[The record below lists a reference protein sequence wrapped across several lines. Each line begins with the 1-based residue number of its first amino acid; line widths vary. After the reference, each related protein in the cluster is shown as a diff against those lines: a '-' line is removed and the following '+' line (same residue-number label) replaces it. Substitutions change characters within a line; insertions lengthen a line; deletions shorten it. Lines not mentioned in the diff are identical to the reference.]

1 MRQKIRHAFVPF
13 GVLAI
18 MCVPFVFGGQVNASV
33 PAVAPS
39 GLGST
44 GPGPGYELEVGNVA
58 YGYNAP
64 QLSSFP
70 DNPTEGPGL
79 CSTATWGTCPA
90 VGIASV
96 GDNANPGYW
105 VGYAA
110 RRVASDGQVQ
120 YGGDVF
126 GIGNTDTCNEVSDVV
141 SNAPV
146 VGIASAQDGAL
157 LAAADGGVFSFCGAP
172 FYGSMGGQ
180 HLNQPIVG
188 IAATPD
194 GGGYWLVASDG
205 GVFSFGDAA
214 FHGSMGGQH
223 LNQPIVGIA
232 ATPSG
237 HGYWLVASDGGV
249 FSFGDAAF
257 HGSMGGQHL
266 NQPMVAIA
274 ANPDG
279 TGYWTASS
287 DGGVFS
293 FGDAPFRGSA
303 VGAGTLEG
311 IAASG

>member
-1 MRQKIRHAFVPF
+1 M
-13 GVLAI
+13 
-18 MCVPFVFGGQVNASV
+18 
-33 PAVAPS
+33 
-39 GLGST
+39 
-44 GPGPGYELEVGNVA
+44 GPGYELQVNGTV

-64 QLSSFP
+64 QVNSLPS
-70 DNPTEGPGL
+70 NPTVGL
-79 CSTATWGTCPA
+79 QNCFAGTWGTCTA
-90 VGIASV
+90 VGIAST
-96 GDNANPGYW
+96 GDYASPGYW
-105 VGYAA
+105 VGDAA
-110 RRVASDGQVQ
+110 RIVAPNGQVQ
-120 YGGDVF
+120 YGGEVNGF
-126 GIGNTDTCNEVSDVV
+126 GNTDTCNQVSSVV
-141 SNAPV
+141 SNAPI
-146 VGIASAQDGAL
+146 VGIASAHSGAL
-157 LAAADGGVFSFCGAP
+157 LVAADGGVFSFCGAP

-205 GVFSFGDAA
+205 GVFSFGDAV

-232 ATPSG
+232 STPSG
-237 HGYWLVASDGGV
+237 GGYWLVASDGGV
-249 FSFGDAAF
+249 FSFGDAVF

-303 VGAGTLEG
+303 VGNGTLEG
-311 IAASG
+311 MAASG

>member
-1 MRQKIRHAFVPF
+1 MRMIRRAVFPL

-18 MCVPFVFGGQVNASV
+18 ICFPIVTNGQVTAAVPLLGSSNAS
-33 PAVAPS
+33 S
-39 GLGST
+39 M
-44 GPGPGYELEVGNVA
+44 GPGYELQVSNTV

-64 QLSSFP
+64 QLSTFP
-70 DNPTEGPGL
+70 SNPTGGPQK
-79 CSTATWGTCPA
+79 CFTAVWGSCTA
-90 VGIASV
+90 IGIAST
-96 GDNANPGYW
+96 GDYANPGYW
-105 VGYAA
+105 VGWAA
-110 RRVASDGQVQ
+110 RVVAPNGQVQ
-120 YGGDVF
+120 YGGEVG
-126 GIGNTDTCNEVSDVV
+126 GIGNTDTCNEMSDVV

-146 VGIASAQDGAL
+146 VGIASAQYGAL
-157 LAAADGGVFSFCGAP
+157 LAAADGGVFAFCGAP

-205 GVFSFGDAA
+205 GVFSFGDA
-214 FHGSMGGQH
+214 G
-223 LNQPIVGIA
+223 
-232 ATPSG
+232 
-237 HGYWLVASDGGV
+237 
-249 FSFGDAAF
+249 F